1 MVKQEEDD
9 FISYAGKVNFQCEL
23 FKIKEIKEDM
33 FKYLIFVQ
41 GLTATKDKEIC
52 SRILAIM
59 EQDTEVTLQKVT
71 EECQKLLNIKRDNIS
86 IEEKNFAQVKRV
98 KQ

>member
-1 MVKQEEDD
+1 MSKIFGERESLFLTRYKCLNMVKQEEDD

-71 EECQKLLNIKRDNIS
+71 E
-86 IEEKNFAQVKRV
+86 
-98 KQ
+98 